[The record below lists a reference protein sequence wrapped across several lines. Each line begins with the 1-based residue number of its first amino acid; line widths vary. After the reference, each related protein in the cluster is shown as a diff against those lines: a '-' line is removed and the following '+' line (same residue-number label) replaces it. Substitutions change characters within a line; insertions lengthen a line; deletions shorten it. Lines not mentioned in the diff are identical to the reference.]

1 MFEWAFFLPTLVATI
16 VGVTLG
22 IPIGL
27 WLNRRASEYQRHREE
42 EQAGQR
48 KLSVLKALQEE
59 AAHNLDLLNQI
70 EDQLNKNEVP
80 FYSLDTDMWALLGG
94 EVAQAVTSEN
104 ILTRVSLLYFEFDH
118 MKRKLD
124 AVFQIHAYPNVAAR
138 SLGEQRFTGLCK
150 SILLQLPPT
159 KNLCNEV
166 LSMLGKEV
174 EQVVENFNARRQ
186 RRSRVGD
193 AALATGRERLATS
206 AVSCFLAAFL
216 FSQARV
222 IGAESVSPTLLNVYL
237 AFAVFFLLDAAF
249 LLFIALTNL
258 WTKFGQRVE
267 AILWLEISY
276 TTIAG
281 LIFSWGAG
289 IAAISPCLFW
299 REWFFWLGFVWIMFY
314 CVYFIREAK
323 ERGRQFRAWQ

>member
-16 VGVTLG
+16 VGVALG

-42 EQAGQR
+42 EQAEQR

-59 AAHNLDLLNQI
+59 VAHNLDLLNQI
-70 EDQLNKNEVP
+70 EGQLNNNQVP
-80 FYSLDTDMWALLGG
+80 FYPLDMDMWALLGD

-124 AVFQIHAYPNVAAR
+124 AIFQLYANPVMAAS
-138 SLGEQRFTGLCK
+138 SLWKQRFTVLSQ
-150 SILLQLPPT
+150 SILTQLPPT
-159 KNLCNEV
+159 KKLCKEV
-166 LSMLGKEV
+166 LRMLKKEV
-174 EQVVENFNARRQ
+174 KQVGENSDVTRQ
-186 RRSRVGD
+186 RRSSVVD
-193 AALATGRERLATS
+193 TALATGRGRLATS

-216 FSQARV
+216 FLQARE
-222 IGAESVSPTLLNVYL
+222 IGAESVSPTILNVYL
-237 AFAVFFLLDAAF
+237 AFAVFFLLVASF

-267 AILWLEISY
+267 GILWLGISY
-276 TTIAG
+276 ATIAG
-281 LIFSWGAG
+281 LISSWGVG
-289 IAAISPCLFW
+289 IAAISPYPFW
-299 REWFFWLGFVWIMFY
+299 RQWFFWLGFVWIIFY
-314 CVYFIREAK
+314 CVYFICEAK
-323 ERGRQFRAWQ
+323 ERGRQFRDWQ